1 MWTNSQSRCYI
12 SCVFVLSTDVHISI
26 VFGREKLR
34 TIAALVA
41 ARIVQRLNVI
51 GHCVPSRGGLSAQ
64 EALELNQTLRS
75 FNLLNT
81 LIHSGQVA

>member
-1 MWTNSQSRCYI
+1 M
-12 SCVFVLSTDVHISI
+12 LSTDVHISV
-26 VFGREKLR
+26 VFGREKLW
-34 TIAALVA
+34 TVAALVA